1 MKKITIIA
9 LLITVVT
16 IGQAIAGPDYVYGN
30 LSNYSAA
37 QYGLL
42 IMVDTGI
49 PDNCAGS
56 PYNWMVIPNEDK
68 ALLAMALM
76 RISQDQLGVTI
87 YSSGVFYNGICRVT
101 QYDPN

>member
-9 LLITVVT
+9 LLIMVVT
-16 IGQAIAGPDYVYGN
+16 IGQAIAGPNYVVGN
-30 LSNYSAA
+30 ISNYSAVA
-37 QYGLL
+37 SGLL

-56 PYNWMVIPNEDK
+56 PYNWMIIANEDK
-68 ALLAMALM
+68 AMLAMALM
-76 RISQDQLGVTI
+76 RISQDQMGVAL
-87 YSSGVFYNGICRVT
+87 YSAGVFYNGICRVT